1 MPLAAK
7 NILSGDTQIQEET
20 LENMIDRVSKTIQAK
35 ASGQIRGIQTL
46 KRWDYT
52 DENGAEY
59 VGVVRYYSYANY
71 LNTTNAISDKKS
83 SSATSNSAT
92 PAKATQ
98 RSSKVVNTIDDF

>member
-1 MPLAAK
+1 MDL
-7 NILSGDTQIQEET
+7 
-20 LENMIDRVSKTIQAK
+20 IDKVSKTIQTR
-35 ASGQIRGIQTL
+35 ASGKIRGIQTL

-52 DENGAEY
+52 DENGVEY

-71 LNTTNAISDKKS
+71 LNVTNAISNKSNTPASAAS
-83 SSATSNSAT
+83 SSA